1 MPRRPVRGSPGDAF
15 PQSLEHDPAAALL
28 QNAGMTSGLQM
39 AELIEEAR
47 RRIVDH
53 VYLSPCARSEYF
65 SRLCGLEAYFKLEN
79 LQMTGSFK
87 ERGALN
93 RILTLSEDER
103 RRGLITASAGNH
115 GQAVAYHAGRLG
127 LKATVVMPLPTP
139 LIKVAN
145 TRSFGADVRLAGE
158 TFDDAQ
164 AHAHELEAEVGAT
177 YVHPFDDVQ
186 VIAGQGTIGFELMA
200 QEPDLEVIVV
210 PVGGGGLISG
220 IAAAY
225 KAHRPQTRIVGVQTQ
240 AVPSMR
246 ESLAAGGPVAV
257 DRRHTIADGIAVK
270 RPADLTLKLVEELV
284 DDLVTVDEEEIAN
297 AVLLLLEREK
307 AVVEGAGAAV
317 LAAVV
322 NDHVPQAKGRRTA
335 MVLTG
340 GNIDVTLLNRIIERG
355 LTKDGRLVQLD
366 VCVKDRPG
374 ALGALLN
381 LVGDAGANVIET
393 HHERAFTALGLNE
406 VHIELRLETRGP
418 EHVEELIAAIAAA
431 GLHVRRQTEPQNWHD

>member
-1 MPRRPVRGSPGDAF
+1 MSTQAD
-15 PQSLEHDPAAALL
+15 ALL
-28 QNAGMTSGLQM
+28 QNHGMTSGLQM

-47 RRIVDH
+47 RRIADQ
-53 VYLSPCARSEYF
+53 VYVSPCARSEYF
-65 SRLCGLEAYFKLEN
+65 SRLCGLGAYFKLEN

-93 RILTLSEDER
+93 RILTLSEDEKQ
-103 RRGLITASAGNH
+103 RGLITASAGNH

-164 AHAHELEAEVGAT
+164 AHAHELEAELGAT
-177 YVHPFDDVQ
+177 YVHPFNDAQ

-200 QEPDLEVIVV
+200 QEPDLQVIVV

-225 KAHRPQTRIVGVQTQ
+225 KAHRPQTRIVGVQTG

-246 ESLAAGGPVAV
+246 ESLAAGEPVAV
-257 DRRHTIADGIAVK
+257 ERRHTIADGIAVK
-270 RPADLTLKLVEELV
+270 RPAALTLKLVEELV

-322 NDHVPQAKGRRTA
+322 NDRVPQAKGRQTA

-374 ALGALLN
+374 ALAELLN
-381 LVGDAGANVIET
+381 LVGESGANVLET
-393 HHERAFTALGLNE
+393 HHERAFSEFGLNE
-406 VHIELRLETRGP
+406 VHIGLRLETRGTD
-418 EHVEELIAAIAAA
+418 HVEELIESIANA
-431 GLHVRRQTEPQNWHD
+431 GLHVRRQTQPQSWHD